1 MENIMEIK
9 TAKDFKNAWD
19 VLEYPTLSRIIECLD
34 DEILIDIHYKYP
46 EFDYFIVKE
55 NVSPYVLDIFS
66 DTLDNDAKF
75 RIAMTRRILR
85 KTFETFSRDQDYSIR
100 KRIAYNSK
108 CPKDILLFLSNDSDI
123 EVASIAK
130 SKVINGEV

>member
-1 MENIMEIK
+1 MEIK
-9 TAKDFKNAWD
+9 TAKDFKNVWD
-19 VLEYPTLSRIIECLD
+19 ILEYPTLSNIIESLN
-34 DEILIDIHYKYP
+34 DEILIDIHYEYP
-46 EFDYFIVKE
+46 EFDYFIVRE

-85 KTFETFSRDQDYSIR
+85 KTFETLSRDKDSSIR
-100 KRIAYNSK
+100 KRIAYNPK
-108 CPKDILLFLSNDSDI
+108 CPKDILLFLSNDSDC

-130 SKVINGEV
+130 SKVANG